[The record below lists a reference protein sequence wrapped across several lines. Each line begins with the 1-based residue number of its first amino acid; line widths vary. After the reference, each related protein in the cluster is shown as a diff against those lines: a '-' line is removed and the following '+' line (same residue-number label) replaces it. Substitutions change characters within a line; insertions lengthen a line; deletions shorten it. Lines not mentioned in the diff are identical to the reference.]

1 MVLSRRRT
9 HCRYRYQCVAT
20 GRFLSLACVASVS
33 CRRMEDEEA
42 NIGGL
47 GEEDVDHA
55 DNDQRISIEG
65 EHLDIPENTITQRN
79 SFNTQSSFV
88 DIKREVHWEVQ
99 LRRHQQ
105 NQVEKWKLHVFT
117 LFQFDPFIF
126 LFYPFQPRFPIKTS
140 GKSWR
145 PPTLMCWSN

>member
-1 MVLSRRRT
+1 
-9 HCRYRYQCVAT
+9 
-20 GRFLSLACVASVS
+20 
-33 CRRMEDEEA
+33 MEDEEA

-65 EHLDIPENTITQRN
+65 EHLDIPENTIPQRN

-126 LFYPFQPRFPIKTS
+126 PLFLLF
-140 GKSWR
+140 
-145 PPTLMCWSN
+145 

>member
-1 MVLSRRRT
+1 
-9 HCRYRYQCVAT
+9 
-20 GRFLSLACVASVS
+20 
-33 CRRMEDEEA
+33 MEDEEA

-65 EHLDIPENTITQRN
+65 EHLDIPENTMPQRN

-105 NQVEKWKLHVFT
+105 NQVEKWTLHG
-117 LFQFDPFIF
+117 
-126 LFYPFQPRFPIKTS
+126 FYPFPI
-140 GKSWR
+140 
-145 PPTLMCWSN
+145 